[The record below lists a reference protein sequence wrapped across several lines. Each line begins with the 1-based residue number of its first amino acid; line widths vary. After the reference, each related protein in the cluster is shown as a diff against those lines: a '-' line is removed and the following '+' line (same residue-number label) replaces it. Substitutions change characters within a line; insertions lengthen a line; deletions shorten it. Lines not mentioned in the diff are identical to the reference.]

1 LMARCTYIKVGRERC
16 RGVAVRGSDLCA
28 AHHPDYR
35 ERRRSGARR
44 GGKARGT
51 SEMASVKAEIK
62 RVIEDVL
69 DSRIERGVGTA
80 AFMGFNALLKA
91 IETERRI
98 REQDEL
104 EERIAA
110 LEQAEGVRGWGA

>member
-1 LMARCTYIKVGRERC
+1 VARCSAIRVSGERC
-16 RGVAVRGSDLCA
+16 RGVPIRSSDLCA

-69 DSRIERGVGTA
+69 ESRIERGVGTA

-104 EERIAA
+104 EERITA
-110 LEQAEGVRGWGA
+110 LEQAEGVRG

>member
-1 LMARCTYIKVGRERC
+1 
-16 RGVAVRGSDLCA
+16 
-28 AHHPDYR
+28 
-35 ERRRSGARR
+35 
-44 GGKARGT
+44 
-51 SEMASVKAEIK
+51 MASVKAEIK
-62 RVIEDVL
+62 QVIEDVL
-69 DSRIERGVGTA
+69 AGRIERGVGTA

-104 EERIAA
+104 EERIAP